1 MLTYIFKRTGLMV
14 FILAGVSIITFS
26 MMHLVPGDP
35 AEVIA
40 IERYGEEVTAET
52 IEHVRRELGLDQP
65 IYVQYFRWLSNL
77 FQGSLG
83 YSYRTDRPVLDE
95 ILTRLP
101 ATVQLALAGM
111 LVSLLIAIPIG
122 ILSATRQ
129 YSAIDNISMAGAFLG
144 VSMPNFWLGLLL
156 ILFFS
161 VHLGW
166 LPVFGRGGI
175 EHLILPALTLG
186 TGLAAITARLMR
198 SSMLEVLRQN
208 YIRTARA
215 KGLSERVVICKH
227 ALKNALIP
235 VVTVAGLQFG
245 FLLEGTVIVEVI
257 FAWPGIGRLLVD
269 SIFARD
275 LPVIQ
280 GCILF
285 IAVIFVLINLLVDI
299 SYAYL
304 DPRIRYEA
312 RRCMMP
318 S

>member
-1 MLTYIFKRTGLMV
+1 MLTYVIRRMGLMV
-14 FILAGVSIITFS
+14 FILLGVSVITFS
-26 MMHLVPGDP
+26 MMHFVPGDP
-35 AEVIA
+35 AEMIA
-40 IERYGEEVTAET
+40 MERYGEEITAET
-52 IEHVRRELGLDQP
+52 IAHVRAELGLDQP
-65 IYVQYFRWLSNL
+65 VYIQYFRWLTNVL
-77 FQGSLG
+77 RGDLG
-83 YSYRTDRPVLDE
+83 YSFRTDRPVLDE

-111 LVSLLIAIPIG
+111 LVALIIAIPVG
-122 ILSATRQ
+122 IVSATRQ
-129 YSAIDNISMAGAFLG
+129 YSAVDNISMFGALLG

-186 TGLAAITARLMR
+186 TGMAAITTRLIR
-198 SSMLEVLRQN
+198 SSMLEVLGQD
-208 YIRTARA
+208 YIRAARA
-215 KGLSERVVICKH
+215 KGLKEKAVIYKH

-235 VVTVAGLQFG
+235 VVTIVGLQFAA
-245 FLLEGTVIVEVI
+245 LLEGAVIVEVI

-275 LPVIQ
+275 LPIIQ

-285 IAVIFVLINLLVDI
+285 IAAMFVLVNLLVDI
-299 SYAYL
+299 FYTYL
-304 DPRIRYEA
+304 DPKIHYEA
-312 RRCMMP
+312 K
-318 S
+318 

>member
-1 MLTYIFKRTGLMV
+1 MLTYIIRRIGLMV
-14 FILAGVSIITFS
+14 FIMLGVSVITFS
-26 MMHLVPGDP
+26 MIHLVPGDP

-40 IERYGEEVTAET
+40 TERYGEEITAET

-65 IYVQYFRWLSNL
+65 VYVQYARWLINVL
-77 FQGSLG
+77 QGDLG
-83 YSYRTDRPVLDE
+83 YSFRTDRPVLDE

-101 ATVQLALAGM
+101 ATFQLALAGM
-111 LVSLLIAIPIG
+111 LVALIIAIPVG
-122 ILSATRQ
+122 IVSATRQ
-129 YSAIDNISMAGAFLG
+129 YSAVDNISMFGALLG

-156 ILFFS
+156 IMFFS

-175 EHLILPALTLG
+175 EHLILPSITLG
-186 TGLAAITARLMR
+186 TGMAAITTRLIR
-198 SSMLEVLRQN
+198 SSMLEVLKAD

-215 KGLSERVVICKH
+215 KGLKEKVVIYKH
-227 ALKNALIP
+227 ALKNAMIP
-235 VVTVAGLQFG
+235 VVTIVGLQFAS
-245 FLLEGTVIVEVI
+245 LLEGAVIVEVI

-275 LPVIQ
+275 FMLIQ

-285 IAVIFVLINLLVDI
+285 IAAMFVLVNLLVDI

-304 DPRIRYEA
+304 DPKIRYEA
-312 RRCMMP
+312 K
-318 S
+318 

>member
-1 MLTYIFKRTGLMV
+1 MLTYIIRRIGLMV
-14 FILAGVSIITFS
+14 FIMLGVSVITFS
-26 MMHLVPGDP
+26 MIHLVPGDP

-40 IERYGEEVTAET
+40 TERYGEEITAET

-65 IYVQYFRWLSNL
+65 VYVQYARWLINVL
-77 FQGSLG
+77 QGDLG
-83 YSYRTDRPVLDE
+83 YSFRTDRPVLDE

-101 ATVQLALAGM
+101 ATLQLALAGM
-111 LVSLLIAIPIG
+111 LVALIIAIPVG
-122 ILSATRQ
+122 IVSATRQ
-129 YSAIDNISMAGAFLG
+129 YSAVDNLSMFGALLG

-166 LPVFGRGGI
+166 LPVFGHGGI
-175 EHLILPALTLG
+175 EHLILPAVTLG
-186 TGLAAITARLMR
+186 TGMAAITTRLIR
-198 SSMLEVLRQN
+198 SSMLEVLKAD

-215 KGLSERVVICKH
+215 KGLKEKVVIYKH
-227 ALKNALIP
+227 ALKNAMIP
-235 VVTVAGLQFG
+235 VVTIVGLQFAS
-245 FLLEGTVIVEVI
+245 LLEGAVIVEVI

-275 LPVIQ
+275 FMLIQ

-285 IAVIFVLINLLVDI
+285 IAAMFVLVNLLVDI

-304 DPRIRYEA
+304 DPKIRYEA
-312 RRCMMP
+312 K
-318 S
+318 

>member
-1 MLTYIFKRTGLMV
+1 MLTYIIRRLGLMV
-14 FILAGVSIITFS
+14 FIILGVSVITFS
-26 MMHLVPGDP
+26 MIHLVPGDP

-40 IERYGEEVTAET
+40 TERYGEEITAET

-65 IYVQYFRWLSNL
+65 VYVQYARWLINVL
-77 FQGSLG
+77 QGDLG
-83 YSYRTDRPVLDE
+83 YSFRTDRPVLDE

-101 ATVQLALAGM
+101 ATIQLALAGM
-111 LVSLLIAIPIG
+111 LVALIIAIPVG
-122 ILSATRQ
+122 IVSATRQ
-129 YSAIDNISMAGAFLG
+129 YSAVDNISMFGALLG

-156 ILFFS
+156 IMFFS

-175 EHLILPALTLG
+175 EHLILPAITLG
-186 TGLAAITARLMR
+186 TGMAAITTRLIR
-198 SSMLEVLRQN
+198 SSMLEVLGQD

-215 KGLSERVVICKH
+215 KGLKEKVVVYKH
-227 ALKNALIP
+227 ALKNAMIP
-235 VVTVAGLQFG
+235 VVTIVGLQFA
-245 FLLEGTVIVEVI
+245 FLMEGAVIVEVI

-275 LPVIQ
+275 FMLIQ

-285 IAVIFVLINLLVDI
+285 IAAMFVLVNLLVDV

-304 DPRIRYEA
+304 DPKIRYEA
-312 RRCMMP
+312 K
-318 S
+318 

>member
-1 MLTYIFKRTGLMV
+1 MLTYIIRRLGLMV
-14 FILAGVSIITFS
+14 FIMLGVSVITFS
-26 MMHLVPGDP
+26 MIHLVPGDP

-40 IERYGEEVTAET
+40 TERYGEEITAET

-65 IYVQYFRWLSNL
+65 VYVQYARWLINVL
-77 FQGSLG
+77 QGDLG
-83 YSYRTDRPVLDE
+83 YSFRTDRPVLDE

-101 ATVQLALAGM
+101 ATIQLALAGM
-111 LVSLLIAIPIG
+111 LVALIIAIPVG
-122 ILSATRQ
+122 IISATRQ
-129 YSAIDNISMAGAFLG
+129 YSAVDNISMFGALLG

-156 ILFFS
+156 IMFFS

-175 EHLILPALTLG
+175 EHLILPSITLG
-186 TGLAAITARLMR
+186 TGMAAITTRLIR
-198 SSMLEVLRQN
+198 SSMLEVLKAD

-215 KGLSERVVICKH
+215 KGLKEKVVIYKH

-235 VVTVAGLQFG
+235 VVTIVGLQFAS
-245 FLLEGTVIVEVI
+245 LLEGAVIVEVI

-275 LPVIQ
+275 FMLIQ

-285 IAVIFVLINLLVDI
+285 IAAMFVLVNLLVDI

-304 DPRIRYEA
+304 DPKIRYEA
-312 RRCMMP
+312 K
-318 S
+318 

>member
-1 MLTYIFKRTGLMV
+1 MV
-14 FILAGVSIITFS
+14 FILLGVSVITFS
-26 MMHLVPGDP
+26 MMHFVPGDP

-40 IERYGEEVTAET
+40 IKRYGEEVTAET
-52 IEHVRRELGLDQP
+52 IEHVRAELGLDQP
-65 IYVQYFRWLSNL
+65 VPVQYLRWLTSVL
-77 FQGSLG
+77 QGELG
-83 YSYRTDRPVLDE
+83 YSFRTDRPVLDE

-101 ATVQLALAGM
+101 ATIQLALAGM
-111 LVSLLIAIPIG
+111 LVALIIAIPVG
-122 ILSATRQ
+122 IISATRQ
-129 YSAIDNISMAGAFLG
+129 YSTVDNLSMFGALLG

-161 VHLGW
+161 VYLGW

-175 EHLILPALTLG
+175 EHLVLPAITLG
-186 TGLAAITARLMR
+186 TGMAAITTRLIR
-198 SSMLEVLRQN
+198 SSMLEVLGQD
-208 YIRTARA
+208 YIQTARA
-215 KGLSERVVICKH
+215 KGLKERIVIYKH

-235 VVTVAGLQFG
+235 VVTIVGLQFAA
-245 FLLEGTVIVEVI
+245 LLEGAVIVEVI

-275 LPVIQ
+275 FMLIQ

-285 IAVIFVLINLLVDI
+285 IAAMFVLVNLLVDI

-312 RRCMMP
+312 K
-318 S
+318 

>member
-1 MLTYIFKRTGLMV
+1 MLTYIIRRLGLMV
-14 FILAGVSIITFS
+14 FIMLGVSVITFS
-26 MMHLVPGDP
+26 MIHLVPGDP

-40 IERYGEEVTAET
+40 TERYGEEITAET

-65 IYVQYFRWLSNL
+65 VYVQYARWLINVL
-77 FQGSLG
+77 QGDLG
-83 YSYRTDRPVLDE
+83 YSFRTDRPVLDE

-101 ATVQLALAGM
+101 ATIQLALAGM
-111 LVSLLIAIPIG
+111 LVALIIAIPVG
-122 ILSATRQ
+122 IVSATRQ
-129 YSAIDNISMAGAFLG
+129 YSAVDNISMFGALLG

-156 ILFFS
+156 IMFFS

-175 EHLILPALTLG
+175 EHLILPSITLG
-186 TGLAAITARLMR
+186 TGMAAITTRLIR
-198 SSMLEVLRQN
+198 SSMLEVLKAD

-215 KGLSERVVICKH
+215 KGLKEKVVIYKH
-227 ALKNALIP
+227 ALKNAMIP
-235 VVTVAGLQFG
+235 VVTIVGLQFAS
-245 FLLEGTVIVEVI
+245 LLEGAVIVEVI

-275 LPVIQ
+275 FMLIQ

-285 IAVIFVLINLLVDI
+285 IAAMFVLVNLLVDI

-304 DPRIRYEA
+304 DPKIRYEA
-312 RRCMMP
+312 K
-318 S
+318 

>member
-1 MLTYIFKRTGLMV
+1 MLTYIIRRIGLMV
-14 FILAGVSIITFS
+14 FILLGVSVITFS
-26 MMHLVPGDP
+26 MMHFVPGDP

-40 IERYGEEVTAET
+40 IKRYGEEVTAET
-52 IEHVRRELGLDQP
+52 IEHVRAELGLDQP
-65 IYVQYFRWLSNL
+65 VPVQYLRWLTSVL
-77 FQGSLG
+77 QGELG
-83 YSYRTDRPVLDE
+83 YSFRTDRPVLDE

-101 ATVQLALAGM
+101 ATIQLALAGM
-111 LVSLLIAIPIG
+111 LVALIIAIPVG
-122 ILSATRQ
+122 IISATRQ
-129 YSAIDNISMAGAFLG
+129 YSTVDNLSMFGALLG

-161 VHLGW
+161 VYLGW

-175 EHLILPALTLG
+175 EHLVLPAITLG
-186 TGLAAITARLMR
+186 TGMAAITTRLIR
-198 SSMLEVLRQN
+198 SSMLEVLGQD
-208 YIRTARA
+208 YIQTARA
-215 KGLSERVVICKH
+215 KGLKERIVIYKH

-235 VVTVAGLQFG
+235 VVTIVGLQFAA
-245 FLLEGTVIVEVI
+245 LLEGAVIVEVI

-275 LPVIQ
+275 FMLIQ

-285 IAVIFVLINLLVDI
+285 IAAMFVLVNLLVDI

-312 RRCMMP
+312 K
-318 S
+318 

>member
-1 MLTYIFKRTGLMV
+1 MTYVLRRLGLMV
-14 FILAGVSIITFS
+14 FIMLGVSVITFS

-40 IERYGEEVTAET
+40 MERYGEEITAET

-65 IYVQYFRWLSNL
+65 IYVQYSRWLSNVL
-77 FQGSLG
+77 HGDLG
-83 YSYRTDRPVLDE
+83 YSHRTDRPVLDE

-101 ATVQLALAGM
+101 ATIQLALAGM
-111 LVSLLIAIPIG
+111 LVSLIIAIPVGTI
-122 ILSATRQ
+122 SATRQ
-129 YSAIDNISMAGAFLG
+129 YSAADNISMFGALLG

-156 ILFFS
+156 IMFFS

-166 LPVFGRGGI
+166 LPVFGRGSI
-175 EHLILPALTLG
+175 EHLILPAVTLG
-186 TGLAAITARLMR
+186 TGMAAITTRLIR
-198 SSMLEVLRQN
+198 SSILEVLGQD

-215 KGLSERVVICKH
+215 KGLKEKVVIYKH
-227 ALKNALIP
+227 TLKNAMIP
-235 VVTVAGLQFG
+235 VVTIVGLQFAS
-245 FLLEGTVIVEVI
+245 LLEGAVIVEVI

-275 LPVIQ
+275 FMLIQ

-285 IAVIFVLINLLVDI
+285 IAAMFVLVNLLVDI

-304 DPRIRYEA
+304 DPKIRYEVK
-312 RRCMMP
+312 
-318 S
+318 

>member
-1 MLTYIFKRTGLMV
+1 MLTYIIRRLGLMV
-14 FILAGVSIITFS
+14 FIMLGVSVITFS
-26 MMHLVPGDP
+26 MIHLVPGDP

-40 IERYGEEVTAET
+40 TERYGEEITAET

-65 IYVQYFRWLSNL
+65 VYVQYARWLINVL
-77 FQGSLG
+77 QGDLG
-83 YSYRTDRPVLDE
+83 YSFRTDRPVLDE

-101 ATVQLALAGM
+101 ATLQLALAGM
-111 LVSLLIAIPIG
+111 LVALIIAIPVG
-122 ILSATRQ
+122 IVSATRQ
-129 YSAIDNISMAGAFLG
+129 YSAVDNISMFGALLG

-156 ILFFS
+156 IMFFS

-175 EHLILPALTLG
+175 EHLILPAITLG
-186 TGLAAITARLMR
+186 TGMAAITTRLIR
-198 SSMLEVLRQN
+198 SSMLEVLKAD

-215 KGLSERVVICKH
+215 KGLKEKVVIYKH
-227 ALKNALIP
+227 ALKNAMIP
-235 VVTVAGLQFG
+235 VVTIVGLQFAS
-245 FLLEGTVIVEVI
+245 LLEGAVIVEVI

-275 LPVIQ
+275 FMLIQ

-285 IAVIFVLINLLVDI
+285 IAAMFVLVNLLVDI

-304 DPRIRYEA
+304 DPKIRYEA
-312 RRCMMP
+312 K
-318 S
+318 

>member
-1 MLTYIFKRTGLMV
+1 MLSYVIRRIGLMV
-14 FILAGVSIITFS
+14 FILLGVSVITFS
-26 MMHLVPGDP
+26 MMHFVPGDP
-35 AEVIA
+35 AEMIA
-40 IERYGEEVTAET
+40 MERYGEEITAET
-52 IEHVRRELGLDQP
+52 IAHVRAELGLDQP
-65 IYVQYFRWLSNL
+65 VYLQYFHWLTNVL
-77 FQGSLG
+77 QGDLG
-83 YSYRTDRPVLDE
+83 YSFRTDRPVLDE

-111 LVSLLIAIPIG
+111 LVALVIAIPVG
-122 ILSATRQ
+122 IISATRQ
-129 YSAIDNISMAGAFLG
+129 YSAVDNLSMFGALLG
-144 VSMPNFWLGLLL
+144 VSMSNFWLGLLL

-186 TGLAAITARLMR
+186 TGMAAITTRLVR
-198 SSMLEVLRQN
+198 SSMLEVLGQD
-208 YIRTARA
+208 YIRAARA
-215 KGLSERVVICKH
+215 KGLKERVVIYKH

-235 VVTVAGLQFG
+235 VITIVGLQFAA
-245 FLLEGTVIVEVI
+245 LLEGAVIVEVI

-275 LPVIQ
+275 FVLIQ

-285 IAVIFVLINLLVDI
+285 IAAMFVLVNLLVDI

-304 DPRIRYEA
+304 DPRICYEA
-312 RRCMMP
+312 K
-318 S
+318 